1 MNIYIAAPYGEKKAA
16 RALREVLAADGFTI
30 LSSWLDASGPESL
43 DEAVRLA
50 ALEKNIYDL
59 RHCDG
64 LVVLAHV
71 GTPGETLA
79 EAGRYLERRRING
92 LPVYAVWTHAVNG
105 KGRRLSDSTPGVRR
119 VTLSS
124 VSCAADWTIVLAEA
138 SAMRDAWL
146 SDIQKREAGM
156 AVAYQTEDEDNA

>member
-1 MNIYIAAPYGEKKAA
+1 MNLYIAAPYAEQKSA
-16 RALREVLAADGFTI
+16 RALREVLAAVGFTI
-30 LSSWLDASGPESL
+30 ISSWLDASGPEST

-50 ALEKNIYDL
+50 ALEKNVHDL

-64 LVVLAHV
+64 IIVLAHV

-92 LPVYAVWTHAVNG
+92 LPVHAVWTHAVNG

-138 SAMRDAWL
+138 SAMREAWL
-146 SDIQKREAGM
+146 SENQRRAGGM
-156 AVAYQTEDEDNA
+156 AVYDVEDEDNA

>member
-1 MNIYIAAPYGEKKAA
+1 MNLYIAAPYAEQKAA
-16 RALREVLAADGFTI
+16 RALREVLAAEGFTV
-30 LSSWLDASGPESL
+30 LSSWLDSGVTESL
-43 DEAVRLA
+43 DEAVRVA
-50 ALEKNIYDL
+50 ALEKNVYDL
-59 RHCDG
+59 RRCDG

-79 EAGRYLERRRING
+79 EVGRYLERRRIHG

-138 SAMRDAWL
+138 SAMREAWL
-146 SDIQKREAGM
+146 SDSQRRADGM
-156 AVAYQTEDEDNA
+156 AVYDVADEDNA

>member
-1 MNIYIAAPYGEKKAA
+1 MNLYIAAPYAEQKAA
-16 RALREVLAADGFTI
+16 RALREVLAAEGFTV
-30 LSSWLDASGPESL
+30 LSSWLDSGVTESL
-43 DEAVRLA
+43 DEAVRVA
-50 ALEKNIYDL
+50 ALEKNVYDL
-59 RHCDG
+59 RRCDG

-79 EAGRYLERRRING
+79 EVGRYLERRRIHG

-138 SAMRDAWL
+138 SAMREAWL
-146 SDIQKREAGM
+146 SDSQRRETGM
-156 AVAYQTEDEDNA
+156 AVYDVADEDNA

>member
-1 MNIYIAAPYGEKKAA
+1 MNIHIAAPYAEQKAA

-30 LSSWLDASGPESL
+30 VSTWLDSGVPEST

-50 ALEKNIYDL
+50 GLEKNVYDL

-64 LVVLAHV
+64 IIVLAHV
-71 GTPGETLA
+71 GTPGETFV
-79 EAGRYLERRRING
+79 EVGRYLERRRING

-138 SAMRDAWL
+138 SAMREAWL
-146 SDIQKREAGM
+146 SDSQRRSDGM
-156 AVAYQTEDEDNA
+156 AVYDVEDEDNS

>member
-1 MNIYIAAPYGEKKAA
+1 MNLYIAAPYDEKKSA

-30 LSSWLDASGPESL
+30 LSSWLDSGVPEST

-50 ALEKNIYDL
+50 ALEKNVYDL
-59 RHCDG
+59 RRCDG

-79 EAGRYLERRRING
+79 EAGRYLERRRIHG

-138 SAMRDAWL
+138 RAMREEWL
-146 SDIQKREAGM
+146 SENQRRADGM
-156 AVAYQTEDEDNA
+156 AVYSVEDEDNQ

>member
-1 MNIYIAAPYGEKKAA
+1 MNLYIAAPYAEQKAA
-16 RALREVLAADGFTI
+16 RALREALAADGFTV
-30 LSSWLDASGPESL
+30 LSSWLDSGVPETL

-50 ALEKNIYDL
+50 GLEKNVYDL

-64 LVVLAHV
+64 IIVLAHV
-71 GTPGETLA
+71 GTPGETFV
-79 EAGRYLERRRING
+79 EVGRYLERRRIHG

-138 SAMRDAWL
+138 SAMREAWL
-146 SDIQKREAGM
+146 SDCQRRADGM
-156 AVAYQTEDEDNA
+156 AVYDVVDEDNA